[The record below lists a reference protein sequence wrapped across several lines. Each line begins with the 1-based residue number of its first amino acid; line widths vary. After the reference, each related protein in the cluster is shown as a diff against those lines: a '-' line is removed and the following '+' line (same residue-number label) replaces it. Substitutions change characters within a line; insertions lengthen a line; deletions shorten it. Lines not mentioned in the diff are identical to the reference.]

1 LNYLKCQW
9 KMHRIPGFGVP
20 RAHEVP
26 LAVKISG
33 GHHTNLHDSSLVFLG
48 RRIRHTALKG
58 ASFRFCCNLAS
69 CLTTFFLFSLE
80 DPPLIG
86 GCLHCLL
93 DILWLAVVVLINRS
107 ECAAPLIQLYYLL
120 HSKTGRLFLP
130 KYFPLLQRHY
140 MWH

>member
-1 LNYLKCQW
+1 
-9 KMHRIPGFGVP
+9 MHRIRGFGVP

-33 GHHTNLHDSSLVFLG
+33 GHHTNLHDCTLVFLS
-48 RRIRHTALKG
+48 RRIRHIALKG

-69 CLTTFFLFSLE
+69 CLTTSFLFSLE

-93 DILWLAVVVLINRS
+93 DILWLAVIVIRNRS
-107 ECAAPLIQLYYLL
+107 ECAAPLIQLITC
-120 HSKTGRLFLP
+120 KI
-130 KYFPLLQRHY
+130 QRQVVFSRVFSPFY
-140 MWH
+140 KGTICGISMSQNIYEC